1 MLDYWTEVWYIIIK
15 EREKGMRKPTEQWV
29 DERHAISSLFG
40 LTALKKKNKKK
51 CLTKQASGG
60 IINIESKRE
69 VKTMERKTDYETML
83 EIFKR
88 SGVKIVCMQDDY
100 IEIEPETYGENVGF
114 DFDSQGNFKK
124 LL

>member
-1 MLDYWTEVWYIIIK
+1 M
-15 EREKGMRKPTEQWV
+15 
-29 DERHAISSLFG
+29 
-40 LTALKKKNKKK
+40 
-51 CLTKQASGG
+51 TKQASGD
-60 IINIESKRE
+60 IISIESKRE
-69 VKTMERKTDYETML
+69 IKAMKRKTDYETML

-88 SGVKIVCMQDDY
+88 SGVKITCMQDDY